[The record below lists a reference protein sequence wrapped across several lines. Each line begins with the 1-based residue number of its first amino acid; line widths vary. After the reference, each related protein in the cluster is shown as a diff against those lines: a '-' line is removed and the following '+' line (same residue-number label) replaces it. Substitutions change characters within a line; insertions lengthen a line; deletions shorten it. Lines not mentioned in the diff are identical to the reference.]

1 MKKLLLTTMFVVT
14 FFVCTA
20 VSASAV
26 VNDTVKVGLRYGSG
40 ALFSA
45 NLENAEGEG
54 YAFGYFDDR
63 CRFQELGWTEET
75 TISMTAAGDIYMNES
90 GTYTRNMP
98 SGTYRYLGPWHV
110 QLDGFSSFDEA
121 LDAANEVDG
130 WPAWISGEYVVRTGA
145 CASRREAQ
153 EMLDTLGIS
162 GDVVCSSDT
171 GVLVTVTRTTEVL
184 FEFDDQGITD
194 LGVQPDGWGDE
205 PITWFKG
212 YRYRGGFEYARI
224 TGGDL
229 NVINVVD
236 LEDYVKGVIPHEM
249 SGDWPLAALEA
260 QAVCA
265 RTYACRTTK
274 HLSSYGFDV
283 CNTTDCQV
291 YNGVNTSSSRSDAA
305 VDNTAGQC
313 VYYDGQLAETVY
325 HSSNGGATE
334 DAANVWGGE
343 VPYLRGKSDPY
354 EAQTAIPDYHYTVTY
369 TRDELTWVLQKS
381 GYDIGNVTNAYVS
394 AYTPLGN
401 VYKVTF
407 EDSSGHTLT
416 VKGETCRMAFY
427 STTYGKNVRSM
438 RFTINGGTGGAGS
451 GFIAGDGQRLDSLE
465 GASVITGSGQLAT
478 LDRSTVSVITSS
490 GTSTLSSSVGASG
503 TTAASDFV
511 ISGTGNGH
519 NVGMSQYG
527 AKAMAEQGYNYRDI
541 LTFYFTDV
549 TIE

>member
-1 MKKLLLTTMFVVT
+1 M
-14 FFVCTA
+14 
-20 VSASAV
+20 
-26 VNDTVKVGLRYGSG
+26 
-40 ALFSA
+40 
-45 NLENAEGEG
+45 
-54 YAFGYFDDR
+54 
-63 CRFQELGWTEET
+63 
-75 TISMTAAGDIYMNES
+75 
-90 GTYTRNMP
+90 
-98 SGTYRYLGPWHV
+98 

-305 VDNTAGQC
+305 VDNTAREMKVWGKRNKERIVPYGAGLCDAIAAYRQVRNREVGKTEAFFVRENGEPLYPGL
-313 VYYDGQLAETVY
+313 VYRVVRQALDGEVTLRKRSPHVLRHSFASAMLNNGAGLNSVKELLG
-325 HSSNGGATE
+325 HSSLASTE
-334 DAANVWGGE
+334 V
-343 VPYLRGKSDPY
+343 
-354 EAQTAIPDYHYTVTY
+354 YTH
-369 TRDELTWVLQKS
+369 
-381 GYDIGNVTNAYVS
+381 I
-394 AYTPLGN
+394 
-401 VYKVTF
+401 TF
-407 EDSSGHTLT
+407 EELKQYYKQAHPRALKKGGH
-416 VKGETCRMAFY
+416 
-427 STTYGKNVRSM
+427 YGN
-438 RFTINGGTGGAGS
+438 
-451 GFIAGDGQRLDSLE
+451 
-465 GASVITGSGQLAT
+465 
-478 LDRSTVSVITSS
+478 
-490 GTSTLSSSVGASG
+490 
-503 TTAASDFV
+503 
-511 ISGTGNGH
+511 
-519 NVGMSQYG
+519 
-527 AKAMAEQGYNYRDI
+527 
-541 LTFYFTDV
+541 
-549 TIE
+549 